1 MGSGAPVSG
10 PASPGTPAQPV
21 LVTGGGGFL
30 GRAIVERLL
39 ARSLPVHVF
48 SRRSFPDLVAKG
60 VTCVQGDLGDAE
72 AVGKAVAG
80 CGAVFHVAALA
91 GAWGKREVFERT
103 NVTGTENVIAA
114 CQRHGVPKLVFT
126 SSPSVIS
133 GTEFEDHEGV
143 DESHPYPSEYLAD
156 YPRTKALA
164 ERAVLAANSP
174 QLATVALRPHLIVGP
189 GDPHLLPRV
198 ISQARAGKLR
208 IVGEGKNRVALTHV
222 ANAAEAHLLAFDR
235 LAPGATC
242 AGKAYFIAQEE
253 PVELWT
259 WINTILEGLGVPTI
273 KKQISYRAAFRLGST
288 LETLWRWFRLAGEP
302 PMTRFVATQLAT
314 SHWFDLS
321 AARRDLGYA
330 PEKLPMS
337 QVNARLFAYYLEG
350 AGKALLA

>member
-1 MGSGAPVSG
+1 MTSLMAE
-10 PASPGTPAQPV
+10 PV

-39 ARSLPVHVF
+39 ARPLPVRVF
-48 SRRSFPDLVAKG
+48 SRRTFPDLEAKG
-60 VTCVQGDLGDAE
+60 VECVSGDLGDAE

-80 CGAVFHVAALA
+80 CRAVFHVAALA
-91 GAWGKREVFERT
+91 GAWGKPEVFERT

-133 GTEFEDHEGV
+133 GTEFEHHEGI
-143 DESHPYPSEYLAD
+143 DESHPYPKDYLAD

-164 ERAVLAANSP
+164 EQAVLAANG
-174 QLATVALRPHLIVGP
+174 QEGLATVALRPHLIVGP

-208 IVGEGKNRVALTHV
+208 IVGEGTNRVALTHV
-222 ANAAEAHLLAFDR
+222 HNAAEAHILAYER
-235 LAPGATC
+235 LEPGAAC

-253 PVELWT
+253 PVELWP
-259 WINTILEGLGVPTI
+259 WINTILDGLGVPQV

-288 LETLWRWFRLAGEP
+288 LETLWRWFRLGGEP

-350 AGKALLA
+350 AGKSLLA

>member
-1 MGSGAPVSG
+1 MSDER
-10 PASPGTPAQPV
+10 PV

-39 ARSLPVHVF
+39 KLPVPVRVF
-48 SRRSFPDLVAKG
+48 SRRTFPDLEAQG
-60 VTCVQGDLGDAE
+60 VTCVSGDLGDAE
-72 AVGKAVAG
+72 AVGKAVVG
-80 CGAVFHVAALA
+80 CRAVFHVAALA
-91 GAWGKREVFERT
+91 GSWGKREVFERT
-103 NVTGTENVIAA
+103 NVSGTENVIAA
-114 CQRHGVPKLVFT
+114 CQRHGVSKLVFT

-133 GTEFEDHEGV
+133 GVEFEHHEGV

-164 ERAVLAANSP
+164 EQAVLAANSP
-174 QLATVALRPHLIVGP
+174 ELATVALRPHLIVGP

-208 IVGEGKNRVALTHV
+208 IVGDGKNTVALTHV
-222 ANAAEAHLLAFDR
+222 DNAADAHLLAYEK
-235 LAPGATC
+235 LAPGSAC

-253 PVELWT
+253 PVELWP
-259 WINTILEGLGVPTI
+259 WINSILEGLGVPVI
-273 KKQISYRAAFRLGST
+273 ENMISYRAAFRLGST
-288 LETLWRWFRLAGEP
+288 LETLWRWFRLGGEP

-314 SHWFDLS
+314 SHWFDLT
-321 AARRDLGYA
+321 AARRDLGYE

-350 AGKALLA
+350 AGKALLE

>member
-1 MGSGAPVSG
+1 MGQGARVTSKV
-10 PASPGTPAQPV
+10 AKPV

-39 ARSLPVHVF
+39 ARPLPVRVF
-48 SRRSFPDLVAKG
+48 SRRTFPDLEAKG
-60 VTCVQGDLGDAE
+60 VTCVSGDLGDAE
-72 AVGKAVAG
+72 AVGRAVAG
-80 CGAVFHVAALA
+80 CRAVFHVAALA

-114 CQRHGVPKLVFT
+114 CQRHEVPKLVFT

-133 GTEFEDHEGV
+133 GTEFEHHEGI
-143 DESHPYPSEYLAD
+143 DESQPYPEEYLAD

-164 ERAVLAANSP
+164 ERAVLAANGP
-174 QLATVALRPHLIVGP
+174 KLATVALRPHLIVGP

-208 IVGEGKNRVALTHV
+208 IVGEGTNKVALTHV
-222 ANAAEAHLLAFDR
+222 DNAARAHLQAFDR
-235 LAPGATC
+235 LEPGSAC

-253 PVELWT
+253 PVELWP
-259 WINTILEGLGVPTI
+259 WINSILDGLGVPTI
-273 KKQISYRAAFRLGST
+273 TKQISYTAAFRLGST
-288 LETLWRWFRLAGEP
+288 LETLWRWFRLGGEP

-321 AARRDLGYA
+321 AARRDLGYE

-350 AGKALLA
+350 EGKALLQ